1 MKHKRSYPNII
12 LNSLSL
18 LVSLVAIFLCI
29 IRCDPFTFDWMGVMI
44 GILSLLTS
52 VLIGWQIFQAL
63 EVNKSLKEIHSI
75 KESIEKKVDA
85 QIKLAISENNNCTV
99 KLINL
104 LTLIKT
110 DSPESTLAEAFRIFA
125 NTSSIFDMYAKNYGR
140 EFILG
145 ILSNILPT
153 MNDNKKEQ
161 FTSSIASKVAIEDVN
176 SFLVEFLTYSSEER
190 NAKYKNI
197 EAFLLNIKQIYNN
210 THCVSD

>member
-1 MKHKRSYPNII
+1 MKHKRSYPNIS

-110 DSPESTLAEAFRIFA
+110 DSPESALLR
-125 NTSSIFDMYAKNYGR
+125 
-140 EFILG
+140 L
-145 ILSNILPT
+145 L
-153 MNDNKKEQ
+153 
-161 FTSSIASKVAIEDVN
+161 
-176 SFLVEFLTYSSEER
+176 EFLQIPQAYLICTPRIMEESL
-190 NAKYKNI
+190 
-197 EAFLLNIKQIYNN
+197 F
-210 THCVSD
+210 

>member
-1 MKHKRSYPNII
+1 
-12 LNSLSL
+12 
-18 LVSLVAIFLCI
+18 
-29 IRCDPFTFDWMGVMI
+29 
-44 GILSLLTS
+44 
-52 VLIGWQIFQAL
+52 
-63 EVNKSLKEIHSI
+63 
-75 KESIEKKVDA
+75 
-85 QIKLAISENNNCTV
+85 
-99 KLINL
+99 
-104 LTLIKT
+104 
-110 DSPESTLAEAFRIFA
+110 
-125 NTSSIFDMYAKNYGR
+125 MYAKNYGR

-161 FTSSIASKVAIEDVN
+161 FASSIASKVAIEDVN